1 MPELPDLT
9 IYVDALAARVTG
21 RMLHR
26 VRISSPFLLRTFD
39 PPVDACTGHSVTQVH
54 RQGKRIILSLDN
66 DIHLAFHLMIA
77 GRFLWS
83 DPALPPSKPLGK
95 IDLARLD
102 FDTGSLTLTE
112 AGTQKRASLHIL
124 AGPAALDA
132 LDAGGLD
139 PLTCT
144 LPNFHLA
151 LTRANR
157 TLKRALTDPRT
168 IAAVGNA
175 YSDEILH
182 AARLSPFKQTQSL
195 SDDDIRC
202 LYESIQ
208 SVLNRWIA
216 TLRSEFGS
224 RFPGVGSITAFRPD
238 FAVHGRFRQPCPVCQ
253 TPVQRITYTE
263 KNDLNYCPTCQT
275 GGRILADRALSRLL
289 RADWP
294 RTVANLDE

>member
-21 RMLHR
+21 RLLR
-26 VRISSPFLLRTFD
+26 RFRISSPFLLRTFD
-39 PPVDACTGHSVTQVH
+39 PPADACTGHSVTQVH

-66 DIHLAFHLMIA
+66 DTHLAFHLMIA

-83 DPALPPSKPLGK
+83 DLSPPPSKPLGK

-124 AGPAALDA
+124 AGQTALDT
-132 LDAGGLD
+132 LDPGGLD

-151 LTRANR
+151 LTRTNR

-195 SDDDIRC
+195 SDSDVCC
-202 LYESIQ
+202 LYESMQ
-208 SVLNRWIA
+208 SVLNRWIS

-224 RFPGVGSITAFRPD
+224 RFPGVGDITAFRPD
-238 FAVHGRFRQPCPVCQ
+238 FAVHGRYRLPCPVCR
-253 TPVQRITYTE
+253 TPVQRVTYSG

-275 GGRILADRALSRLL
+275 GGKVLADRALSRLL